1 MIYANP
7 IKQND
12 HIEIAKKHGVK
23 KMTFDSIEEL
33 YKIKQIY
40 PEAEA
45 VIRVATEGG
54 GQAKYEL
61 SSKFG
66 AFLEDIP
73 LILQTAK
80 DIGVK
85 IIGASFHVGSG
96 GVPSG
101 EYEKVLLDVRK
112 VFDMAIEIGLP
123 KMNFLDIG
131 GGFTYIF
138 PGTGKNFDEVAP
150 IIGKLIDRH

>member
-1 MIYANP
+1 M
-7 IKQND
+7 
-12 HIEIAKKHGVK
+12 KK
-23 KMTFDSIEEL
+23 
-33 YKIKQIY
+33 IY
-40 PEAEA
+40 PDCEA

-54 GQAKYEL
+54 GSAKYEL

-66 AFLEDIP
+66 AFMEDIP

-80 DIGVK
+80 EIGVK

-96 GVPSG
+96 GVFAG

-112 VFDMAIEIGLP
+112 IFDIADEMGLP
-123 KMNFLDIG
+123 KMKFLDIG
-131 GGFTYIF
+131 GGFTCIL

-150 IIGKLIDRH
+150 TIGNLIDKHFPDPTIRVIGEPGRYICESSLYLAT